1 MGDDRAEAGAGAAR
15 GEHPSLDDL
24 LSYADGN
31 MDNMDME
38 GLDIS
43 ISSLRT
49 HLASCGECAGVVAR
63 YQLVAETVRA
73 DAMAMPAPEVLA
85 RAKALFPRVPS
96 TLPSSR
102 PDLLQP
108 VRRVLAELIFDSF
121 GGLTPGLAGYRG
133 SGDRHMTFVAES
145 VQIDLH
151 LQAPLTRDGIWLIHG
166 QVDAVASNDSLVDMV
181 HAGDERAVTQVR
193 TDDQGMFAL
202 EAPAGRYDLL
212 VRLPDVIHVL
222 PGLSIG

>member
-1 MGDDRAEAGAGAAR
+1 MGDEQAAAGMGATSDN
-15 GEHPSLDDL
+15 HPSLDDL
-24 LSYADGN
+24 LTYATGSVA
-31 MDNMDME
+31 
-38 GLDIS
+38 GLDT
-43 ISSLRT
+43 SSLTT
-49 HLASCGECAGVVAR
+49 HLTSCGECAGIVAR

-73 DAMAMPAPEVLA
+73 DALATPSPEVLA
-85 RAKALFPRVPS
+85 RARSLFQRSGPESPVS
-96 TLPSSR
+96 
-102 PDLLQP
+102 DFLQP

-121 GGLTPGLAGYRG
+121 GGLTPSLAGFRG

-151 LQAPLTRDGIWLIHG
+151 VQAPVTRAGIWQLHG
-166 QVDAVASNDSLVDMV
+166 QVDAVASSDSMVDLVY
-181 HAGDERAVTQVR
+181 AGEEDAVARVR